1 MHMGKAQSFLFSVQ
15 KVQNFTKSNRR
26 KIAILVM
33 GFLAALGQTV
43 RFFLFPD
50 ITLLMHLLSFV
61 LSFIA
66 VYFIWSVLDFVDK
79 ILTRYLPFSKSIWKR
94 VVVQIGVTSVF
105 MMVLRSFMFWLLK
118 DHFPAQLQLSNIFVF
133 TAYMVDFIVI
143 CLINLGYFTFHFFEE
158 WKKTELHE
166 KQLEKEHADMQFEN
180 LKNQLNPHFLFNSL
194 SSLNSLIFEN
204 QELASQFLKQLSRVY
219 RYLLEHK
226 DKEFVSLQVEG
237 IFIANYIALLRTRF
251 NKAIEIHLN
260 LLEEDLE
267 KRIVPVTLQVLLE
280 NAIKHNMLSEEK
292 PLRIEIYTDG
302 AHLTVS
308 NNLQLKG
315 QVEDSNKQGL
325 HRLKQLYVYLTP
337 EPVLVF
343 ADDYQFMIK
352 IPLLV

>member
-1 MHMGKAQSFLFSVQ
+1 M
-15 KVQNFTKSNRR
+15 KSNRR

-33 GFLAALGQTV
+33 GFLAALGQMV
-43 RFFLFPD
+43 RYFLFPD
-50 ITLLMHLLSFV
+50 ITLAMHLVSFLLSF
-61 LSFIA
+61 LA

-79 ILTRYLPFSKSIWKR
+79 LLTKYLPFSKSIWKR
-94 VVVQIGVTSVF
+94 VIVQIGITSFF
-105 MMVLRSFMFWLLK
+105 MMALRSLMFWLAK
-118 DHFPAQLQLSNIFVF
+118 DYFPLQLNTVFVF

-237 IFIANYIALLRTRF
+237 IFIANYIALLKTRF
-251 NKAIEIHLN
+251 NKALQIHLN

-267 KRIVPVTLQVLLE
+267 KRVVPVTLQVLLE
-280 NAIKHNMLSEEK
+280 NAIKHNVLSEEK
-292 PLRIEIYTDG
+292 PLRIEVYSDG
-302 AHLTVS
+302 AHLIVS

-315 QVEDSNKQGL
+315 IVEDSNKQGL
-325 HRLKQLYVYLTP
+325 QRLKQLYVYLTP
-337 EPVLVF
+337 EPVQVQV
-343 ADDYQFMIK
+343 DEYQFMIK
-352 IPLLV
+352 IPLLA

>member
-1 MHMGKAQSFLFSVQ
+1 MSLSKAQSFLFSVRR
-15 KVQNFTKSNRR
+15 VQNFTQSNRR

-33 GFLAALGQTV
+33 GLLAALGQLV
-43 RFFLFPD
+43 RYFLFPD
-50 ITLLMHLLSFV
+50 ITLLMHAVSFV
-61 LSFIA
+61 LSFLA

-79 ILTRYLPFSKSIWKR
+79 LLTRLLPLSKSIWKR
-94 VVVQIGVTSVF
+94 VIVQIAITSTF
-105 MMVLRSFMFWLLK
+105 MMALRSVMFWFAK
-118 DHFPAQLQLSNIFVF
+118 DYFPIQMNAVFVF

-237 IFIANYIALLRTRF
+237 IFIANYIALLKTRF
-251 NKAIEIHLN
+251 NKALEIHLN

-280 NAIKHNMLSEEK
+280 NAIKHNVLTEEK
-292 PLRIEIYTDG
+292 PLRIEVYSDG
-302 AHLTVS
+302 AYLIVS

-325 HRLKQLYVYLTP
+325 QRLKQLYVYLTP
-337 EPVLVF
+337 EPVVVES
-343 ADDYQFMIK
+343 DDYQFMIK
-352 IPLLV
+352 VPLLT

>member
-1 MHMGKAQSFLFSVQ
+1 MSISKAQSFLFSVRR
-15 KVQNFTKSNRR
+15 VQNFTQSNRR

-33 GFLAALGQTV
+33 GLLAALGQLV

-50 ITLLMHLLSFV
+50 ITWVMHVVSFV
-61 LSFIA
+61 LSFLA
-66 VYFIWSVLDFVDK
+66 VYLIWSVLDFVDK
-79 ILTRYLPFSKSIWKR
+79 LLTRLLPLSKSIWRR
-94 VVVQIGVTSVF
+94 VIVQIGITSVF
-105 MMVLRSFMFWLLK
+105 MMALRSVMFWLAK
-118 DHFPAQLQLSNIFVF
+118 DFFPIDMNAVFVF

-237 IFIANYIALLRTRF
+237 IFIANYIALLKTRF
-251 NKAIEIHLN
+251 NKALEIHLN

-280 NAIKHNMLSEEK
+280 NAIKHNRLSEEK
-292 PLRIEIYTDG
+292 PLRIEVYSDG
-302 AHLTVS
+302 GHLIVS
-308 NNLQLKG
+308 NNLQLKL

-325 HRLKQLYVYLTP
+325 QRLKQLYVYLTP
-337 EPVLVF
+337 EPVVVESD
-343 ADDYQFMIK
+343 AYQFMIK
-352 IPLLV
+352 VPLLP